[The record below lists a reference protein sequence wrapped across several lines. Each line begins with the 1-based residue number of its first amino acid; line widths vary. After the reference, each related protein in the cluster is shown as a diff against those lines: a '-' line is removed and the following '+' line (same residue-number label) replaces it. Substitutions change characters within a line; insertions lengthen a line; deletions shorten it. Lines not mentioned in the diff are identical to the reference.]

1 MLLMAE
7 IGIGVHVIVSSITF
21 YAAAILPFPGKRLL
35 VAAVISLARMERK
48 KVSTGIWWNSWKAT
62 LLEILVLQAG
72 IAIPTA
78 K

>member
-35 VAAVISLARMERK
+35 VAAAISFARMERK
-48 KVSTGIWWNSWKAT
+48 KVSTGI
-62 LLEILVLQAG
+62 
-72 IAIPTA
+72 
-78 K
+78 